1 MVGFMS
7 GTTPRVLETVLFS
20 GDEFKQAI
28 EWAMDREDEL
38 LTINVH
44 GSETFNIEDVM
55 KNLPKA
61 LIRAGF
67 GLSKQLIK
75 RSKDAKGLIP
85 KDISKFEVFKEVEL
99 QGHMIK
105 ASRGFRKN
113 FIAVSVVQGTI
124 GDVSIPEGTILTIG
138 NQNASAEDI
147 RAYAIQ
153 LENQFKKNYDS
164 RRFFDGREIRDA
176 CEYLNKVLESTQV
189 SAQIFGIWSKTKQTF
204 FGSGKVLRVIQHAF
218 PKHEYFILLIDQG
231 MVGQG
236 NDLEKGRII
245 RVGGLG
251 YINTEQVIAKK
262 IILDPKL
269 GVEIK
274 KYDKV
279 LEVENLTVDYGI
291 KGKPIIENVNF
302 SINDG
307 EILGIVGESGAGK
320 TTTLKA
326 IIGDIK
332 DYEGKIKVCG
342 ENARKKQVITPLYGY
357 VPQDLSKMYLTYT
370 PLRNIIHFG
379 SQYGIPEQELI
390 RRGKE
395 ILKDLGIFSKANQP
409 VDRLSGGEKRRV
421 SIAIALV
428 HNPKILFL
436 DEPTSGLDPTSRH
449 ELWSHLDK
457 ISRQYGVSQVVI
469 THYPEEGEYCDKVA
483 VFMKG
488 KGFLEFGSPSEL
500 KQRLPGGGY
509 AAELT
514 LEQFDPDALELLKKI
529 DDIDLILQRGG
540 SIRIFAKDLN
550 QQLYDKIFKTLNA
563 GGYQVHRI
571 EPKAEIDM
579 IDYFLYKVK
588 QYRNE

>member
-1 MVGFMS
+1 MS
-7 GTTPRVLETVLFS
+7 TTTPRVLETMLFS
-20 GDEFKQAI
+20 GDEFKRAI
-28 EWAMDREDEL
+28 EWAIDRQDEQIL
-38 LTINVH
+38 VNVH
-44 GSETFNIEDVM
+44 GSETFNIEGVL

-67 GLSKQLIK
+67 GLSKQLLK
-75 RSKDAKGLIP
+75 RQKDGRGLIP
-85 KDISKFEVFKEVEL
+85 KDISKFEVFKEIEI
-99 QGHMIK
+99 QGYMIK

-124 GDVSIPEGTILTIG
+124 GDTSIPEGTILTIG
-138 NQNASAEDI
+138 NQNASAEDV
-147 RAYAIQ
+147 RSFAIQ
-153 LENQFKKNYDS
+153 LENQFKKNYDT
-164 RRFFDGREIRDA
+164 RRYFDGREIRGA
-176 CEYLNKVLESTQV
+176 CEYLNTVLEATQV
-189 SAQIFGIWSKTKQTF
+189 TAQVFGIWSKTKQTF
-204 FGSGKVLRVIQHAF
+204 FGTGKVLRVIQHAF
-218 PKHEYFILLIDQG
+218 PKHEYFILLIEQG
-231 MVGQG
+231 IVGQG
-236 NDLEKGRII
+236 NDLEKGRIV

-251 YINTEQVIAKK
+251 KINTEQVIAKK
-262 IILDPKL
+262 IIFDPKL
-269 GVEIK
+269 GIELK

-279 LEVENLTVDYGI
+279 LEVENLTVDYGV
-291 KGKPIIENVNF
+291 KGKPIIENVSF
-302 SINDG
+302 TIDDG
-307 EILGIVGESGAGK
+307 KILGIVGESGAGK

-332 DYEGKIKVCG
+332 DYEGKIRICG
-342 ENARKKQVITPLYGY
+342 ENARNKQAITPLFGY
-357 VPQDLSKMYLTYT
+357 VPQDLGRMYQTYT

-436 DEPTSGLDPTSRH
+436 DEPTSGLDPTTRH
-449 ELWSHLDK
+449 ELWSYLDK

-469 THYPEEGEYCDKVA
+469 THYPEEGEYCDKIA

-488 KGFLEFGSPSEL
+488 KGFLEFGAPAEL
-500 KQRLPGGGY
+500 KKRLPGGGY

-514 LEQFDPDALELLKKI
+514 LEQFDPDALEALKKI

-540 SIRIFAKDLN
+540 SIRIFSKDLN
-550 QQLYDKIFKTLNA
+550 QQLYDKIFKTLA
-563 GGYQVHRI
+563 DGGYKVHRI

>member
-1 MVGFMS
+1 MS
-7 GTTPRVLETVLFS
+7 TTTPRILETVLFG
-20 GDEFKQAI
+20 GDEFHQAV
-28 EWAMDREDEL
+28 EWALDREDEQIL
-38 LTINVH
+38 VNIH
-44 GSETFNIEDVM
+44 GSETFNIEGVV

-67 GLSKQLIK
+67 GMTKQIL
-75 RSKDAKGLIP
+75 KGIIGKSDKKAFIP
-85 KDISKFEVFKEVEL
+85 KDISKFEVFKEIEL
-99 QGHMIK
+99 QGFLLK
-105 ASRGFRKN
+105 AKRGFRTN
-113 FIAVSVVQGTI
+113 FMAVSVVQGSI
-124 GDVSIPEGTILTIG
+124 GDTTIPEGTILTLG
-138 NQNASAEDI
+138 NQNASAEDV
-147 RAYAIQ
+147 RTYVIQ
-153 LENQFKKNYDS
+153 MENQFKKNYDT
-164 RRFFDGREIRDA
+164 RRYFDGREIKGA
-176 CEYLNKVLESTQV
+176 CEYLNGILETTQV
-189 SAQIFGIWSKTKQTF
+189 SAQVFGIWSKTKQTF
-204 FGSGKVLRVIQHAF
+204 FGTGKVLRVTQREF
-218 PKHEYFILLIDQG
+218 PKHRLFLFLLDQG
-231 MVGQG
+231 IVGQG
-236 NDLEKGRII
+236 NELEKGRIV

-251 YINTEQVIAKK
+251 MINSEQVVAKK
-262 IILDPKL
+262 IIFEPKM
-269 GVEIK
+269 GMEVK
-274 KYDKV
+274 RYDKV
-279 LEVENLTVDYGI
+279 LEVENLTVDYGD
-291 KGKPIIENVNF
+291 KGKPVIENVNF

-332 DYEGKIKVCG
+332 DYQGKIRVCG
-342 ENARKKQVITPLYGY
+342 YNAQKKQIITPLYGY

-390 RRGKE
+390 QRGKE

-409 VDRLSGGEKRRV
+409 VDRLSGGEKRRT

-428 HNPKILFL
+428 HRPKILFL
-436 DEPTSGLDPTSRH
+436 DEPTSGLDPTTRH
-449 ELWSHLDK
+449 ELWSYLDK
-457 ISRQYGVSQVVI
+457 ISRQYGVSEVVI
-469 THYPEEGEYCDKVA
+469 THYPEEAEYCDKVA
-483 VFMKG
+483 IFMKG
-488 KGFLEFGSPSEL
+488 KGFLEFGSPMEL

-514 LEQFDPDALELLKKI
+514 LEQFDPDALEVLKKI

-550 QQLYDKIFKTLNA
+550 QQLYDKIFKQLNDH
-563 GGYQVHRI
+563 GYKVHRI

>member
-1 MVGFMS
+1 MS
-7 GTTPRVLETVLFS
+7 APRVLETVLFS
-20 GDEFKQAI
+20 GDEFKQAV
-28 EWAMDREDEL
+28 EWAKDREDEQIL
-38 LTINVH
+38 VNIH
-44 GSETFNIEDVM
+44 GSETFNIEGVV

-67 GLSKQLIK
+67 GLSKQLFK
-75 RSKDAKGLIP
+75 RGRDSKDLIP
-85 KDISKFEVFKEVEL
+85 KDISKFEVFKEIEL
-99 QGHMIK
+99 QGFMIK
-105 ASRGFRKN
+105 ASMGFRKN
-113 FIAVSVVQGTI
+113 YIAVSTVQGTI
-124 GDVSIPEGTILTIG
+124 GDVTIPEGTILTVG
-138 NQNASAEDI
+138 NQNASSEDV

-153 LENQFKKNYDS
+153 LENQFKKNYDT
-164 RRFFDGREIRDA
+164 RRFFDGRELLDA
-176 CEYLNKVLESTQV
+176 CDYLNRVLESTQV
-189 SAQIFGIWSKTKQTF
+189 SAQVFGIWSKTKQTF

-218 PKHEYFILLIDQG
+218 PKHRYFILLLDQG
-231 MVGQG
+231 IVGQG
-236 NDLEKGRII
+236 NQLEKGRII

-251 YINTEQVIAKK
+251 RLNAEQVIAKK

-269 GVEIK
+269 GVEVK
-274 KYDKV
+274 RYDKV

-302 SINDG
+302 SIDDG

-332 DYEGKIKVCG
+332 DYDGKIRICG
-342 ENARKKQVITPLYGY
+342 ENARDKQAITPRYGY

-409 VDRLSGGEKRRV
+409 VDRLSGGEKRRA

-428 HNPKILFL
+428 HNPRVLFL

-449 ELWSHLDK
+449 ELWSYLDK

-469 THYPEEGEYCDKVA
+469 THYPEEGEYCDKIA

-488 KGFLEFGSPSEL
+488 KGFLEFGAPSEL
-500 KQRLPGGGY
+500 KKRLPGGGY

-514 LEQFDPDALELLKKI
+514 LERFDPEAIDLLKKI

-540 SIRIFAKDLN
+540 SIRVFSSDLN
-550 QQLYDKIFKTLNA
+550 QQLYDKIFKALGD
-563 GGYQVHRI
+563 GGHQVHRI

-579 IDYFLYKVK
+579 IDFFLYKTS
-588 QYRNE
+588 QSRNEKF

>member
-1 MVGFMS
+1 MS
-7 GTTPRVLETVLFS
+7 TTPRVLETVLFS

-28 EWAMDREDEL
+28 EWAIDREDEQIL
-38 LTINVH
+38 VNIH
-44 GSETFNIEDVM
+44 GAETFNIEGVM

-67 GLSKQLIK
+67 GLSKQLFK
-75 RSKDAKGLIP
+75 RQKDSRGLIP
-85 KDISKFEVFKEVEL
+85 KNISKFEVFKEIEL
-99 QGHMIK
+99 QGYMIK
-105 ASRGFRKN
+105 ASRRFRKS

-124 GDVSIPEGTILTIG
+124 GDTSIPEGTILTIG
-138 NQNASAEDI
+138 NQNASAEDV
-147 RAYAIQ
+147 RTNAIQ
-153 LENQFKKNYDS
+153 LENQFKKNYDT
-164 RRFFDGREIRDA
+164 RRFFDGREVRDA
-176 CEYLNKVLESTQV
+176 CEYLNEVLETTQV
-189 SAQIFGIWSKTKQTF
+189 SAQVFGIWSKTKQTF

-218 PKHEYFILLIDQG
+218 PKHEYFIFLLDQG
-231 MVGQG
+231 IVGQG
-236 NDLEKGRII
+236 NDLEKGRIV
-245 RVGGLG
+245 RVGGFG
-251 YINTEQVIAKK
+251 KINTEQVIAKK

-279 LEVENLTVDYGI
+279 LEIENLMVDYGV

-302 SINDG
+302 SIDDG

-332 DYEGKIKVCG
+332 DYEGKIKICG
-342 ENARKKQVITPLYGY
+342 ENARKKQAITPLYGY

-436 DEPTSGLDPTSRH
+436 DEPTSGLDPTTRH
-449 ELWSHLDK
+449 ELWSYLDK

-488 KGFLEFGSPSEL
+488 KGFLEFGAPSEL
-500 KQRLPGGGY
+500 KKRLPGGGY

-540 SIRIFAKDLN
+540 SIRVFSKDLN
-550 QQLYDKIFKTLNA
+550 QQLYDKIFKTLA
-563 GGYQVHRI
+563 DGGYQVHRI

>member
-1 MVGFMS
+1 M
-7 GTTPRVLETVLFS
+7 LFS

-28 EWAMDREDEL
+28 EWAIDREDEQIL
-38 LTINVH
+38 VNVH
-44 GSETFNIEDVM
+44 GSETFNIEGVM

-67 GLSKQLIK
+67 GLSKQLLK
-75 RSKDAKGLIP
+75 RPKDARGLIP
-85 KDISKFEVFKEVEL
+85 KDISKFEVFKEIEL
-99 QGHMIK
+99 QGYMIK
-105 ASRGFRKN
+105 ASRGFRRN
-113 FIAVSVVQGTI
+113 FLAVSVVQGTI
-124 GDVSIPEGTILTIG
+124 GDTSIPEGTILTVG
-138 NQNASAEDI
+138 NANASSEDV
-147 RAYAIQ
+147 RGYAIQ
-153 LENQFKKNYDS
+153 LENQFKKNYDT
-164 RRFFDGREIRDA
+164 RRFFDGREINGA
-176 CEYLNKVLESTQV
+176 CEYLNKVLEASQV
-189 SAQIFGIWSKTKQTF
+189 SAQVFGIWSKTKQTF
-204 FGSGKVLRVIQHAF
+204 FGSGKVLRVIQHSF
-218 PKHEYFILLIDQG
+218 PKHEYFIFLLDQG
-231 MVGQG
+231 IVGQG
-236 NDLEKGRII
+236 NDLEKGRIV

-251 YINTEQVIAKK
+251 KINTEQVIAKK
-262 IILDPKL
+262 IIFDPKL
-269 GVEIK
+269 GVEVK

-279 LEVENLTVDYGI
+279 LDVENLTVDYGV

-332 DYEGKIKVCG
+332 DYDGKIWICG

-436 DEPTSGLDPTSRH
+436 DEPTSGLDPTTRH
-449 ELWSHLDK
+449 ELWSYLDK

-469 THYPEEGEYCDKVA
+469 THYPEEGEYCDKIA

-488 KGFLEFGSPSEL
+488 KGFLEFGAPAEL
-500 KQRLPGGGY
+500 KKRLPGGGY

-514 LEQFDPDALELLKKI
+514 LEQFDPAAIDSLKKI

-540 SIRIFAKDLN
+540 SIRVFSKDLN
-550 QQLYDKIFKTLNA
+550 QQLYDKIFKTLA
-563 GGYQVHRI
+563 DGGFQVHRI

>member
-1 MVGFMS
+1 MS
-7 GTTPRVLETVLFS
+7 STMPRVLETVLFS

-28 EWAMDREDEL
+28 EWAMDRQDEQIL
-38 LTINVH
+38 VNVH
-44 GSETFNIEDVM
+44 GSETFNIEGVV

-67 GLSKQLIK
+67 GLSKQLFK
-75 RSKDAKGLIP
+75 RQKDSKGFIP
-85 KDISKFEVFKEVEL
+85 KDISKFEVFKEIEL
-99 QGHMIK
+99 QGFMIK

-113 FIAVSVVQGTI
+113 YIAVSIVQGTI
-124 GDVSIPEGTILTIG
+124 GDTTIPEGTILTVG
-138 NQNASAEDI
+138 NQNTSTEDV
-147 RAYAIQ
+147 RSYAIQ
-153 LENQFKKNYDS
+153 LENQFKKNYDT
-164 RRFFDGREIRDA
+164 RRFFDGREIQDT
-176 CEYLNKVLESTQV
+176 CDYLNTVLETTQV
-189 SAQIFGIWSKTKQTF
+189 SAQVFGIWSKTKQPF

-218 PKHEYFILLIDQG
+218 PKHVYFILLLDQG
-231 MVGQG
+231 IVGQG
-236 NDLEKGRII
+236 NQLEKGRII

-251 YINTEQVIAKK
+251 KINTEQVIAKK
-262 IILDPKL
+262 IILAPKL
-269 GVEIK
+269 GVDIK

-302 SINDG
+302 SIDDG
-307 EILGIVGESGAGK
+307 KILGIVGESGAGK

-332 DYEGKIKVCG
+332 DYEGKIWICG
-342 ENARKKQVITPLYGY
+342 ENARNKQAITPLYGY

-409 VDRLSGGEKRRV
+409 VDRLSGGEKRRT

-436 DEPTSGLDPTSRH
+436 DEPTSGLDPTTRH
-449 ELWSHLDK
+449 ELWSYLDK

-469 THYPEEGEYCDKVA
+469 THYPEEGEYCDKIA

-488 KGFLEFGSPSEL
+488 KGFLEFGAPLEL
-500 KQRLPGGGY
+500 KKRLPGGGY

-514 LEQFDPDALELLKKI
+514 LERFDPDALELLKKI

-540 SIRIFAKDLN
+540 SIRNFATDLN
-550 QQLYDKIFKTLNA
+550 QQFYDKIFKTLA
-563 GGYQVHRI
+563 DGGYQVHRI

>member
-1 MVGFMS
+1 MS

-588 QYRNE
+588 QYLNE